1 MAKVPA
7 DEMRRQLGSWLG
19 RAVEAFGDV
28 RDAVV
33 RTSQV
38 GKIKLDATFLR
49 RERDRLFARLGEEVF
64 DRVDAGR
71 LALPDDLAGAVDQL
85 REVERR
91 LEEQEAEIAAVE
103 AEALARRLAGEQGR
117 REAEEL
123 AASIGEGKWDED
135 VLPDEEPIPG
145 TAEPVESEED
155 EEKAVDF
162 APGNVVKDAPP
173 STATTTARRKRRGG
187 RQAAAA
193 GGRIPDAG
201 DEEL

>member
-1 MAKVPA
+1 MAKIPA
-7 DEMRRQLGSWLG
+7 DEMRRQLGAWLG
-19 RAVEAFGDV
+19 RAVETFGEV

-64 DRVDAGR
+64 DRVEAGR
-71 LALPDDLAGAVDQL
+71 LELSEDLSAAIEQL

-91 LEEQEAEIAAVE
+91 IEEQEAEIIAVE
-103 AEALARRLAGEQGR
+103 AEALSRRLAHEESR

-123 AASIGEGKWDED
+123 EASIREGKWEEGA
-135 VLPDEEPIPG
+135 LPEEESISG
-145 TAEPVESEED
+145 TADPADGED
-155 EEKAVDF
+155 EGEKAVDF
-162 APGNVVKDAPP
+162 VPGDVVKEAPP
-173 STATTTARRKRRGG
+173 SPTMARRRRRGG
-187 RQAAAA
+187 RRAAAV
-193 GGRIPDAG
+193 GGGVSDAD